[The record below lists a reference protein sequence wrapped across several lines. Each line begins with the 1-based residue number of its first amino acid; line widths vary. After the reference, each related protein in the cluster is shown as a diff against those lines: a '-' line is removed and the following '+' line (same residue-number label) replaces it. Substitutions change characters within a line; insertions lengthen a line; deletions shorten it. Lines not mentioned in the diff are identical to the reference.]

1 MKDHLRVVFFSTVI
15 EQADFRI
22 DGAVVMHRKLRLR
35 KREDFN
41 TVYRYGK
48 SFANSQFVVY
58 WRRRAKKGSFRMGVS
73 ASSKLGGA
81 VVRNRLRRMVK
92 EIVRLNAGKLLED
105 IDLILIV
112 RKPALALAYKE
123 MEGSILHVL
132 RKAGLL
138 IGSKPNP
145 SGSRPASG
153 RGNRPAQRKDK

>member
-1 MKDHLRVVFFSTVI
+1 
-15 EQADFRI
+15 
-22 DGAVVMHRKLRLR
+22 MHRKLRLR

-58 WRRRAKKGSFRMGVS
+58 WRKRAPTGTFRMGVS

-92 EIVRLNAGKLLED
+92 EIVRLNAAKLQED
-105 IDLILIV
+105 IDLVLIV
-112 RKPALALAYKE
+112 RKPALSMAYKE

-132 RKAGLL
+132 RKAGLTK
-138 IGSKPNP
+138 GSKPFHA
-145 SGSRPASG
+145 GRRPPNSQG
-153 RGNRPAQRKDK
+153 NRGNNPNDSKGK

>member
-1 MKDHLRVVFFSTVI
+1 
-15 EQADFRI
+15 
-22 DGAVVMHRKLRLR
+22 MHRKLRLR

-41 TVYRYGK
+41 KVYRYGK

-58 WRRRAKKGSFRMGVS
+58 WRKQPQAGSFRMGVS

-92 EIVRLNAGKLLED
+92 EIVRHHAEQVATDL
-105 IDLILIV
+105 DLILIV
-112 RKPALALAYKE
+112 RKPAVNMAYKQ

-138 IGSKPNP
+138 K
-145 SGSRPASG
+145 
-153 RGNRPAQRKDK
+153 GNKTAKEVRDNR

>member
-1 MKDHLRVVFFSTVI
+1 
-15 EQADFRI
+15 
-22 DGAVVMHRKLRLR
+22 MHRKLRLR

-58 WRRRAKKGSFRMGVS
+58 WRKRAPTGTFRMGVS

-92 EIVRLNAGKLLED
+92 EIVRLNAAKLQED

-112 RKPALALAYKE
+112 RKPALSLSYKE

-138 IGSKPNP
+138 KGSKPFNGGGKP
-145 SGSRPASG
+145 TTAN
-153 RGNRPAQRKDK
+153 GNRGKRRNEANGK

>member
-1 MKDHLRVVFFSTVI
+1 
-15 EQADFRI
+15 
-22 DGAVVMHRKLRLR
+22 MHRKLRLR

-41 TVYRYGK
+41 VVYRHGR

-58 WRRRAKKGSFRMGVS
+58 WRKRGSDKATGTFRMGVS

-92 EIVRLNAGKLLED
+92 EIVRLNAGKVIAD

-112 RKPALALAYKE
+112 RKPALSLPYKE

-138 IGSKPNP
+138 VGSTPASN
-145 SGSRPASG
+145 GSRGGPPNKRKSPQG
-153 RGNRPAQRKDK
+153 KDKLGK

>member
-1 MKDHLRVVFFSTVI
+1 
-15 EQADFRI
+15 
-22 DGAVVMHRKLRLR
+22 MHRKLRLR

-41 TVYRYGK
+41 VVYRYGR

-58 WRRRAKKGSFRMGVS
+58 WRKRADKGTFRMGIS

-105 IDLILIV
+105 MDLILIV
-112 RKPALALAYKE
+112 RKPALSLPYKE
-123 MEGSILHVL
+123 MEGSVLHVL

-138 IGSKPNP
+138 IGSTPANPQARGPSPNR
-145 SGSRPASG
+145 RPGPPRNKKQHA
-153 RGNRPAQRKDK
+153 PK

>member
-1 MKDHLRVVFFSTVI
+1 
-15 EQADFRI
+15 
-22 DGAVVMHRKLRLR
+22 MHRKLRLR

-41 TVYRYGK
+41 VVYRYGR

-58 WRRRAKKGSFRMGVS
+58 WRKRSTRGSFRMGVS

-92 EIVRLNAGKLLED
+92 EIVRLNASKLLED
-105 IDLILIV
+105 TDLILIV
-112 RKPALALAYKE
+112 RKPALSLPYKQ

-138 IGSKPNP
+138 KGSSQNAG
-145 SGSRPASG
+145 GSSQSAG
-153 RGNRPAQRKDK
+153 RGNRPNHRNGKQGK

>member
-1 MKDHLRVVFFSTVI
+1 
-15 EQADFRI
+15 
-22 DGAVVMHRKLRLR
+22 MHRKLRLR

-41 TVYRYGK
+41 VVYRYGR

-58 WRRRAKKGSFRMGVS
+58 WRKRSQRGTFRMGVS

-92 EIVRLNAGKLLED
+92 EIVRLNASKLLED
-105 IDLILIV
+105 TDLILIV
-112 RKPALALAYKE
+112 RKPALSLLYKE

-138 IGSKPNP
+138 KGSNPKPGGASQ
-145 SGSRPASG
+145 SGG
-153 RGNRPAQRKDK
+153 RGNNHRPNNRNDKQGK

>member
-1 MKDHLRVVFFSTVI
+1 
-15 EQADFRI
+15 
-22 DGAVVMHRKLRLR
+22 MHRKLRLR

-41 TVYRYGK
+41 VVYRYGR

-58 WRRRAKKGSFRMGVS
+58 WRKRSQKGSFRMGVS

-92 EIVRLNAGKLLED
+92 EIVRLNAAKLFED
-105 IDLILIV
+105 TDLILIV
-112 RKPALALAYKE
+112 RKPALSLPYKE

-138 IGSKPNP
+138 KGFNPNNGSP
-145 SGSRPASG
+145 SGSFSRV
-153 RGNRPAQRKDK
+153 NRPNSRNGKQGK

>member
-1 MKDHLRVVFFSTVI
+1 
-15 EQADFRI
+15 
-22 DGAVVMHRKLRLR
+22 MHRKLRLR

-41 TVYRYGK
+41 VVYRYGR

-58 WRRRAKKGSFRMGVS
+58 WRKRSQRGTFRMGVS

-92 EIVRLNAGKLLED
+92 EIIRLNAAKLLENT
-105 IDLILIV
+105 DLILIV
-112 RKPALALAYKE
+112 RKPALSLPYKE

-138 IGSKPNP
+138 KGSNPNT
-145 SGSRPASG
+145 SGGSSSSS
-153 RGNRPAQRKDK
+153 RGNRPNHRNGKEGK

>member
-1 MKDHLRVVFFSTVI
+1 
-15 EQADFRI
+15 
-22 DGAVVMHRKLRLR
+22 MHRKLRLR

-58 WRRRAKKGSFRMGVS
+58 WRKRGQKGSFRMGVS

-92 EIVRLNAGKLLED
+92 EIVRLNASKLLED
-105 IDLILIV
+105 TDLILIV
-112 RKPALALAYKE
+112 RKPALNMAYKE

-138 IGSKPNP
+138 KGTKPNF
-145 SGSRPASG
+145 SG
-153 RGNRPAQRKDK
+153 RNPSSGQGRRPDNRNNK

>member
-1 MKDHLRVVFFSTVI
+1 
-15 EQADFRI
+15 
-22 DGAVVMHRKLRLR
+22 MHRKLRLR

-41 TVYRYGK
+41 TVYRYGR

-58 WRRRAKKGSFRMGVS
+58 WRKRGGQGTFRMGVS

-105 IDLILIV
+105 MDLILIV
-112 RKPALALAYKE
+112 RKPALSLPYKE

-138 IGSKPNP
+138 KGSTPANQQSRGMHSSRRSGPPHKKKPDAP
-145 SGSRPASG
+145 
-153 RGNRPAQRKDK
+153 K

>member
-1 MKDHLRVVFFSTVI
+1 
-15 EQADFRI
+15 
-22 DGAVVMHRKLRLR
+22 MHRKLRLR

-58 WRRRAKKGSFRMGVS
+58 WRKRTPTGTFRMGVS

-92 EIVRLNAGKLLED
+92 EIVRLNAAKLQED
-105 IDLILIV
+105 IDLVLIV
-112 RKPALALAYKE
+112 RKPALSMAYKE

-138 IGSKPNP
+138 KGSKPF
-145 SGSRPASG
+145 SGGGRQPYSQG
-153 RGNRPAQRKDK
+153 KRGNKSNEGKGK

>member
-1 MKDHLRVVFFSTVI
+1 
-15 EQADFRI
+15 
-22 DGAVVMHRKLRLR
+22 MHRKLRLR

-41 TVYRYGK
+41 VVYRYGR

-58 WRRRAKKGSFRMGVS
+58 WRRRSQKGSFRMGVS

-92 EIVRLNAGKLLED
+92 EIIRLNAVKLLED
-105 IDLILIV
+105 TDLILIV
-112 RKPALALAYKE
+112 RKPALSLPYKE

-138 IGSKPNP
+138 KGSSPNVGSPSKP
-145 SGSRPASG
+145 SSRA
-153 RGNRPAQRKDK
+153 NRPNNRKGK

>member
-1 MKDHLRVVFFSTVI
+1 
-15 EQADFRI
+15 
-22 DGAVVMHRKLRLR
+22 MHRKLRLR

-41 TVYRYGK
+41 VVYRYGR

-58 WRRRAKKGSFRMGVS
+58 WRKRGVDKATGTFRMGVS

-92 EIVRLNAGKLLED
+92 EIVRLNAGKLLVD
-105 IDLILIV
+105 MDLILIV
-112 RKPALALAYKE
+112 RKPALSLPYKE

-138 IGSKPNP
+138 IGSTPAINQQRGGPPNK
-145 SGSRPASG
+145 RPGA
-153 RGNRPAQRKDK
+153 PRKDKKGK

>member
-1 MKDHLRVVFFSTVI
+1 
-15 EQADFRI
+15 
-22 DGAVVMHRKLRLR
+22 MHRKLRLR

-41 TVYRYGK
+41 VVYRYGR

-58 WRRRAKKGSFRMGVS
+58 WRRRPQQGTFRMGVS

-92 EIVRLNAGKLLED
+92 EIVRLNAPKLIED
-105 IDLILIV
+105 TDLILIV
-112 RKPALALAYKE
+112 RKPALSLPYKE

-138 IGSKPNP
+138 KGSNPNLKGKSLSHP
-145 SGSRPASG
+145 
-153 RGNRPAQRKDK
+153 RGNRPNNQNGKQGK